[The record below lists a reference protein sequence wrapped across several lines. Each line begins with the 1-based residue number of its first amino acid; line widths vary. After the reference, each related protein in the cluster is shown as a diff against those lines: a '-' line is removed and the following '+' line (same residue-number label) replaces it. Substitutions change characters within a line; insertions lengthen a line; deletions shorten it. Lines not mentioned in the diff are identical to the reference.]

1 MEQKTELKDRIA
13 QARKAA
19 GLSQEQ
25 LGEKLGVSRQAISK
39 WESGAANPDVA
50 YLAAMC
56 RELGVP
62 SDWLLLGEEDGEA
75 SPSRRCPRCGAGVT
89 QRDSYCPNCGA
100 SLTEG
105 GRSDRYTLL
114 LPVPGERPYFT
125 RDAVS
130 NLSWREWARQ
140 GAPWTEPIGSG
151 EAADIVDRA
160 PVILCR
166 GLDWAQVGQAL
177 ELFKDAGVYP
187 DVYRDGDGDTPE
199 ELRRARPV
207 PREQFQPPEE
217 KSGMTFGKTVLAVV
231 VGIIAAV
238 LILAFL

>member
-89 QRDSYCPNCGA
+89 QRDSYCPNCGTP
-100 SLTEG
+100 LTEED
-105 GRSDRYTLL
+105 RSGRYTLL
-114 LPVPGERPYFT
+114 LTVPGERPLCT
-125 RDAVS
+125 HDAVS
-130 NLSWREWARQ
+130 NLSWKGWARQ
-140 GAPWTEPIGSG
+140 
-151 EAADIVDRA
+151 
-160 PVILCR
+160 
-166 GLDWAQVGQAL
+166 WAVS
-177 ELFKDAGVYP
+177 
-187 DVYRDGDGDTPE
+187 R
-199 ELRRARPV
+199 
-207 PREQFQPPEE
+207 
-217 KSGMTFGKTVLAVV
+217 
-231 VGIIAAV
+231 
-238 LILAFL
+238 

>member
-1 MEQKTELKDRIA
+1 MEQMELKDRIA

-75 SPSRRCPRCGAGVT
+75 SPPRRCPRCGAVIP
-89 QRDSYCPNCGA
+89 RDSYCPNCGA
-100 SLTEG
+100 SLTEE
-105 GRSDRYTLL
+105 GRPDRYTLL

-177 ELFKDAGVYP
+177 ELFKDTGVYP
-187 DVYRDGDGDTPE
+187 DVYRDNDGDTPE
-199 ELRRARPV
+199 ELRRAKPIS
-207 PREQFQPPEE
+207 REQFRRVEE
-217 KSGMTFGKTVLAVV
+217 KGGMTFGMVVLAVIV
-231 VGIIAAV
+231 AI
-238 LILAFL
+238 LILSFL

>member
-1 MEQKTELKDRIA
+1 MEQMELKDRIA

-56 RELGVP
+56 RELGVS
-62 SDWLLLGEEDGEA
+62 SDWLLLGEEPGEA
-75 SPSRRCPRCGAGVT
+75 VPPRRCPRCGAGVIP
-89 QRDSYCPNCGA
+89 RDSYCPNCGA
-100 SLTEG
+100 SLTEE
-105 GRSDRYTLL
+105 GRPDRYTLL

-177 ELFKDAGVYP
+177 ELFKDTGVYP
-187 DVYRDGDGDTPE
+187 DVYRDNDGDTPE

>member
-1 MEQKTELKDRIA
+1 M
-13 QARKAA
+13 
-19 GLSQEQ
+19 
-25 LGEKLGVSRQAISK
+25 
-39 WESGAANPDVA
+39 A

-140 GAPWTEPIGSG
+140 GPPGLSPSAAGRPPTSWTG
-151 EAADIVDRA
+151 
-160 PVILCR
+160 
-166 GLDWAQVGQAL
+166 
-177 ELFKDAGVYP
+177 
-187 DVYRDGDGDTPE
+187 
-199 ELRRARPV
+199 
-207 PREQFQPPEE
+207 PR
-217 KSGMTFGKTVLAVV
+217 
-231 VGIIAAV
+231 
-238 LILAFL
+238 

>member
-1 MEQKTELKDRIA
+1 MEQMELKDRIA

-19 GLSQEQ
+19 CLSQEQ

-56 RELGVP
+56 RELGVS
-62 SDWLLLGEEDGEA
+62 SDWLLLGEEPGEA
-75 SPSRRCPRCGAGVT
+75 VPPRRCPRCGAGVIP
-89 QRDSYCPNCGA
+89 RDSYCPNCGA
-100 SLTEG
+100 SLTEE
-105 GRSDRYTLL
+105 GRPDRYTLL

-177 ELFKDAGVYP
+177 DLFKDAGVYP
-187 DVYRDGDGDTPE
+187 DVYRDNDGDTPE
-199 ELRRARPV
+199 ELRRAKPIS
-207 PREQFQPPEE
+207 REQFRRVEE
-217 KSGMTFGKTVLAVV
+217 KGGMTFGMVVLAVIV
-231 VGIIAAV
+231 AI
-238 LILAFL
+238 LILSFL